1 MKSKKVLILVV
12 GIVLVL
18 FVSWK
23 FLFTTANGKIYL
35 ETAKPSQNT
44 LSTVVTATG
53 TIEPITEVEVG
64 TQVSGK
70 IEKIYVDFNS
80 HVKKNQLLA
89 EIDQT
94 ILQSTL
100 KNAETALQG
109 AKTEAEYQ
117 EKNYKRVKAL
127 YEKNF
132 SSQTDLELSK
142 YNYDNATNSYEKAKL
157 TYEMAKQ
164 NLSYAFIYS
173 PIDGVILNVAIKEGQ
188 TVAAS
193 FSTPTIFTIANDL
206 TRMQV
211 EANVDEADIGQVKV
225 GQQVT
230 FTVDAFSSEKFAGT
244 VSQVRLNP
252 TTSSN
257 VVTYTVI
264 IEAPNP
270 ENKLMPGMTASI
282 TVTTQKEENVMTVPT
297 TATRFSPETDLA
309 VVAGADKQ
317 YTIKPLPNNQLT
329 GSEKIVWVK
338 NGNELKAKK
347 IITGLSDGINVQ
359 VLSGLD
365 KNDEVIIGVA
375 DETIAAKTDTKASG
389 QESPFM
395 PKPPGSGKKK

>member
-1 MKSKKVLILVV
+1 MKSKKVLVIAI

-23 FLFTTANGKIYL
+23 FLFATASGNINL
-35 ETAKPSQNT
+35 ETAKASHNT

-53 TIEPITEVEVG
+53 TIEPLTQVEVS

-70 IEKIYVDFNS
+70 IEKIYVDFND
-80 HVKKNQLLA
+80 HVKKNQLIA

-94 ILQSTL
+94 ILKSAL
-100 KNAETALQG
+100 KNAGTALAG

-117 EKNYKRVKAL
+117 EKNYKRTQTL

-132 SSQTDLELSK
+132 ASETDLELAK
-142 YNYDNATNSYEKAKL
+142 YTLDNAKNSFEKAQL
-157 TYEMAKQ
+157 AYEMAKQ

-173 PIDGVILNVAIKEGQ
+173 PIDGVILNVAIEEGQ
-188 TVAAS
+188 TVAAN
-193 FSTPTIFTIANDL
+193 FSAPTIFTIANDL

-211 EANVDEADIGQVKV
+211 EANIDEADIGQVKM
-225 GQQVT
+225 GQQVA
-230 FTVDAFSSEKFAGT
+230 FTVDAFPSEKFAGI

-270 ENKLMPGMTASI
+270 ESKLMPGMTASI
-282 TVTTQKEENVMTVPT
+282 TVTTLKEENALTVPV
-297 TATRFSPETDLA
+297 TATRFSPERDFA
-309 VVAGADKQ
+309 VIDGASDKFS
-317 YTIKPLPNNQLT
+317 IKHLTNSQLT
-329 GSEKIVWVK
+329 GAEKIIWIK
-338 NGNELKAKK
+338 NGGELTAKK
-347 IITGLSDGINVQ
+347 ITTGLSDGINIQ
-359 VLSGLD
+359 VLSVMNPD
-365 KNDEVIIGVA
+365 DEIVIGIA
-375 DETIAAKTDTKASG
+375 DGTTAAATANQAAG

-395 PKPPGSGKKK
+395 PKPPGSNKKK